1 MSKLLSPVI
10 PGKVEGG
17 KFKSEDAALFKK
29 AFYPHE
35 GKRVDIT
42 VKRHRDNRSN
52 NQNAYYFGVVVAM
65 IGQAMGE
72 DDMEAIHEVLK
83 LEHNYYIATVGKKE
97 IRVPMSTAEL
107 DTAAFEAYL
116 ERVRRWAS
124 EFLSLYIPLP
134 NEVEH

>member
-1 MSKLLSPVI
+1 MSKLLSPLVV
-10 PGKVEGG
+10 GKVVGG
-17 KFKSEDAALFKK
+17 KFVPKDAATFKK
-29 AFYPHE
+29 AFWAHE
-35 GKRVDIT
+35 GKQVDIT
-42 VKRHRDNRSN
+42 VKRHRENRSL
-52 NQNAYYFGVVVAM
+52 NQNSYYWYIVVAM
-65 IGQAMGE
+65 IGQAIGE
-72 DDMEAIHEVLK
+72 DDAEAVHDMLK